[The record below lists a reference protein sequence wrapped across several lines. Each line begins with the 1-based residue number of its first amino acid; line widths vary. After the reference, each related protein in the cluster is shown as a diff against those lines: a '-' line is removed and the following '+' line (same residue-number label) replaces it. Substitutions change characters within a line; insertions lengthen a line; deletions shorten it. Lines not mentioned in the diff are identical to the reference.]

1 MKSWLKRQPDWLIRA
16 LKTAAQAFGGVL
28 VTEVVAILNGG
39 WPESWSALWAVLSPV
54 VSAALAAA
62 ICAAWN
68 IILEHLRE
76 ATKDE

>member
-1 MKSWLKRQPDWLIRA
+1 MKQWIAKQPDWVIRA

-28 VTEVVAILNGG
+28 VPEIVVILKGG
-39 WPESWSALWAVLSPV
+39 WPESWSSLWAVLSPV

-68 IILEHLRE
+68 IMLEKLKE
-76 ATKDE
+76 GKAP

>member
-1 MKSWLKRQPDWLIRA
+1 MPEIVVILK
-16 LKTAAQAFGGVL
+16 
-28 VTEVVAILNGG
+28 GG

-68 IILEHLRE
+68 IILERLKE
-76 ATKDE
+76 GKAQ

>member
-1 MKSWLKRQPDWLIRA
+1 MKEWMKKQPDWMIRA
-16 LKTAAQAFGGVL
+16 LKTAVQAFGAVL
-28 VTEVVAILNGG
+28 VPEIVVILKAG

-68 IILEHLRE
+68 IILEKLKE
-76 ATKDE
+76 KKA

>member
-1 MKSWLKRQPDWLIRA
+1 MKKKLPDWMIRA

-28 VTEVVAILNGG
+28 VPEVVAILKGG
-39 WPESWSALWAVLSPV
+39 WPSSWGVLWACLAPV

-68 IILEHLRE
+68 IALEQLKG
-76 ATKDE
+76 AG

>member
-1 MKSWLKRQPDWLIRA
+1 MKEWMKKQPDWVIRA

-28 VTEVVAILNGG
+28 VPEIVVILNGG

-68 IILEHLRE
+68 IILERLKE
-76 ATKDE
+76 GNEQ

>member
-1 MKSWLKRQPDWLIRA
+1 MKEWLKKQPDWVIRA

-28 VTEVVAILNGG
+28 VPEIVVILKGG
-39 WPESWSALWAVLSPV
+39 WPESWSALLAVLSPV

-68 IILEHLRE
+68 IILERLKE
-76 ATKDE
+76 GKAQ

>member
-1 MKSWLKRQPDWLIRA
+1 MKQWLNKLPDWAVRA

-28 VTEVVAILNGG
+28 VPEIIAILNGG
-39 WPESWSALWAVLSPV
+39 WPESWGALWAVLSPV

-68 IILEHLRE
+68 IILERLKE
-76 ATKDE
+76 GKAQ